1 MARITDKQIQEA
13 RNKDFKEFLEKE
25 GFCFRKHGNSYECV
39 QHDSLVLNRK
49 GNCLWYHWYSRN
61 ENGNIIT
68 FVQNN
73 ITNGNFREAVAYIL
87 NCNINSYDTKD
98 IYSNENDKNIIRG
111 NVEIERSSDVKRLFA
126 YLTKTRGI
134 NKDIVNKL
142 IKQNKI
148 VQDSKNNIVFK
159 YIDEN
164 GKTVGGEL
172 KGTLSNKPFSG
183 IVQNSNEEYGFTLS
197 IGNKNNIKELKV
209 FEASIDLLS
218 YYQLFKSELEDI
230 ILLSVGGSSKIR
242 KIGTYLKQYENI
254 SSITVCVDND
264 KAGNNSFGNI
274 VKEYSDYRIN
284 DGREYLIKH
293 NLKDF
298 NDLLRKGIIK

>member
-73 ITNGNFREAVAYIL
+73 ITNGNFREAIAYIL

-218 YYQLFKSELEDI
+218 YYQLFKSELEDT
-230 ILLSVGGSSKIR
+230 ILLSVGGCAKIR